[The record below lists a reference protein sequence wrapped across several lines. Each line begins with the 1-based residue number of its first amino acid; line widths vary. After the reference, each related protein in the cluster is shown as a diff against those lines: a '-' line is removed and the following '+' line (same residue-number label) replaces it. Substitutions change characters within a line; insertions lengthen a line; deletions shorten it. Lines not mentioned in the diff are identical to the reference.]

1 MAGQGAETLDPT
13 GTEKIPAST
22 CSPGGAVPATLKPY
36 WYIVQPEDINAFWN
50 IPSKFNLPTQK
61 GTAWT
66 WQELRNANL
75 DWPGGFTLV
84 NSACVLQG
92 LFAGAKLSVPG
103 DWPEPRPGVKTETK
117 PPSERRVPTK
127 GTATA
132 ALIVAGIGIVG
143 IAGLAW
149 LASRSRR
156 TAR

>member
-1 MAGQGAETLDPT
+1 MAGTGATTLDPT
-13 GTEKIPAST
+13 GTEKIPSST
-22 CSPGGAVPATLKPY
+22 CTPGGIVPATLKPY
-36 WYIVQPEDINAFWN
+36 WYIVQPEDIDSFWA
-50 IPSKFNLPTQK
+50 IPTKFNLPTQK

-75 DWPGGFTLV
+75 DWPGGFTLA

-92 LFAGAKLSVPG
+92 LFPGAKLSVPG

-117 PPSERRVPTK
+117 PPSARKDVPTK

-132 ALIVAGIGIVG
+132 AIIVAAIGVVG

-149 LASRSRR
+149 MASRRR
-156 TAR
+156 RP